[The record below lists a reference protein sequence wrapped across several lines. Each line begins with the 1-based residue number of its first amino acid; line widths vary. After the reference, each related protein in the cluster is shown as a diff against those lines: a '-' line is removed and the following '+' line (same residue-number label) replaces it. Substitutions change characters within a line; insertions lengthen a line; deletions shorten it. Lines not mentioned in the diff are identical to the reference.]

1 MSGHG
6 DLLDLTQA
14 LMRAM
19 ATSDLTEAE
28 WSVDGYRL
36 KLSRG
41 GVPVAISAAAAPVLI
56 ETEATAPVA
65 ACAAIDVTAPFP
77 GSFYAASEPGAA
89 PLAQVGQL
97 VAEGDPLGVIEA
109 MKTFTP
115 FPSPAAGRI
124 RAVLCD
130 SGQEVS
136 PDTVLFRLEPVS

>member
-65 ACAAIDVTAPFP
+65 ACAAIDVTAPFH
-77 GSFYAASEPGAA
+77 GTFYAASEPGAA

-109 MKTFTP
+109 M
-115 FPSPAAGRI
+115 
-124 RAVLCD
+124 
-130 SGQEVS
+130 
-136 PDTVLFRLEPVS
+136 